1 MDMQA
6 AFHRTTKDTGLR
18 KSAGSSALKLKER
31 GCPMGRVLRTE
42 VREGRRERG
51 GDSASSAARR
61 GLQTSAGRSLG
72 LPGDGL

>member
-31 GCPMGRVLRTE
+31 GCPTDRVLRTE
-42 VREGRRERG
+42 VGEGPRERG
-51 GDSASSAARR
+51 RESASSAAVVASRLPQ
-61 GLQTSAGRSLG
+61 GSLG
-72 LPGDGL
+72 LPGDCL